1 MRTFESINDWNENAI
16 KYISCEKEDF
26 KDLLN
31 YVDEN
36 TFRAI
41 SKRLKLMC
49 GKFKNK
55 LSDEGVERLYDIT
68 KAVHI
73 KILENIKPD
82 DLPSMVLLGQ
92 LFAKEGNYNLAEK
105 YLKRALVLPNSENAL
120 MTLLHVYERRISGMY
135 MENPDNPQIN
145 ILAEELR
152 NMYEEQLEIM
162 RKTDS
167 LYVKTA
173 FGYARLE
180 KQCHRHEHA
189 ISILNSI
196 TIDFDNPDM
205 YRLLLEKGLI
215 YQACHDNPYYNL
227 NRSIECLKGA
237 KELYEN
243 TTEKI
248 DYRAYLS
255 VLGPLANSLYYAGK
269 YQECVDICN
278 LALRYSKHDKN
289 ILSRLNKAL
298 KKIEQK
304 KAA

>member
-16 KYISCEKEDF
+16 KYISCEKENF

-120 MTLLHVYERRISGMY
+120 MTLLHLYERRITGMY
-135 MENPDNPQIN
+135 MEDQNNPQIN

-152 NMYEEQLEIM
+152 IMYEDQLEM
-162 RKTDS
+162 MSKSDRR
-167 LYVKTA
+167 YVKLS

-180 KQCHRHEHA
+180 KQCHHYQHA
-189 ISILNSI
+189 ISILNNISI
-196 TIDFDNPDM
+196 DYDNPDM
-205 YRLLLEKGLI
+205 YRLLLEKGLL
-215 YQACHDNPYYNL
+215 YQARYDNPYYSL

-237 KELYEN
+237 KELYED

-248 DYRAYLS
+248 EYRAYLS
-255 VLGPLANSLYYAGK
+255 VLGPLANSLYYAGR
-269 YQECVDICN
+269 YQECVDTCM
-278 LALRYSKHDKN
+278 LALKYSKHDKI

-298 KKIEQK
+298 KKLEHK
-304 KAA
+304 MAA